1 MYLGFQL
8 INKTYISLKLTKN
21 LKSKENHDIYPL
33 LLILLIIILHNN
45 KQWSNQL

>member
-21 LKSKENHDIYPL
+21 LKSKDHDIYPL
-33 LLILLIIILHNN
+33 LLILLTIVLHNN
-45 KQWSNQL
+45 KKWFNQL